1 MRFVIAALLVFV
13 VMMINLN
20 SVSEHTTGTS
30 LRDKTRNE
38 NQMALPDR
46 AADPDAGLLVHVA
59 QAAINEAHA
68 AFPPAEERAEQ
79 PQPVAADQTVE
90 QPKADFCDALRQ
102 AAESVDIPV
111 AFFARLL
118 WQESRFRSDEISR
131 AGAQGVAQF
140 MPTTAAEVGLDDPFD
155 PYKALPASAKL
166 LQKLRRDFGNLG
178 LAAAAYNAGSGRIQK
193 WLSRQSSLPK
203 ETRDYVRII
212 TGSAATEWIVES
224 KTVSL
229 RLELPRGAPCEGVG
243 GLSKSTEVANVPVA
257 LAPSVSDAM
266 RKAEAEAQRIATAR
280 AEAAAKQK
288 EHAALQKERKKL
300 AEDATPH
307 RTRSA
312 GAKAVA
318 AAAAARHQT
327 KTAKNSGRVKVA
339 SASR

>member
-1 MRFVIAALLVFV
+1 MRFVIAALLACV

-20 SVSEHTTGTS
+20 SVSDHTAGTD
-30 LRDKTRNE
+30 LPDKTRDK
-38 NQMALPDR
+38 NQTAFPDR
-46 AADPDAGLLVHVA
+46 AADTASGFSIYVA
-59 QAAINEAHA
+59 QAINEAHA
-68 AFPPAEERAEQ
+68 AFLPAEQ
-79 PQPVAADQTVE
+79 QQAATDETRE
-90 QPKADFCDALRQ
+90 PPKPDFCDALRQ
-102 AAESVDIPV
+102 AAESSDIPV

-166 LQKLRRDFGNLG
+166 LQKLRREFGNLG

-212 TGSAATEWIVES
+212 TGSAAAEWIVES
-224 KTVSL
+224 NTVSL

-266 RKAEAEAQRIATAR
+266 RKAEAEAQRIAAAR
-280 AEAAAKQK
+280 AEAAARQK
-288 EHAALQKERKKL
+288 IESAALQQKRKKL
-300 AEDATPH
+300 AKDASP
-307 RTRSA
+307 RRSRMA
-312 GAKAVA
+312 SAKTVEPVA
-318 AAAAARHQT
+318 ASHSQA
-327 KTAKNSGRVKVA
+327 KTAKHAGRVKLA
-339 SASR
+339 SAAGR